1 MDFDTVAKD
10 WDVNPKM
17 IERANILANQLKEY
31 FNFDNNTMTAFEF
44 GSGTGL
50 LSYHLR
56 DSFKSITLAD
66 SSEGMVNVLK
76 AKIANENIT
85 NLHPVL
91 IDMPKNNLSI
101 DKIDFVFTF
110 MALHHV
116 IEIDKLLKN
125 FNSML
130 NDNGYICIGD
140 LVSEDGS
147 FHSHDLSFDGHNGFD
162 KEELTTLLAHNGFVV
177 EHYKVFYEIEKEHES
192 QIKKYPLFL
201 IIAKKSS

>member
-76 AKIANENIT
+76 AKIANENIK

-101 DKIDFVFTF
+101 DKVDYVFTF

-130 NDNGYICIGD
+130 NANGYICIGD
-140 LVSEDGS
+140 LVTEDGS
-147 FHSHDLSFDGHNGFD
+147 FHSHDSSFDGHNGFD
-162 KEELTTLLAHNGFVV
+162 KDELTTLLANNGFVV
-177 EHYKVFYEIEKEHES
+177 EHYKVFYEIEKEYEN
-192 QIKKYPLFL
+192 QMKKYPLFL